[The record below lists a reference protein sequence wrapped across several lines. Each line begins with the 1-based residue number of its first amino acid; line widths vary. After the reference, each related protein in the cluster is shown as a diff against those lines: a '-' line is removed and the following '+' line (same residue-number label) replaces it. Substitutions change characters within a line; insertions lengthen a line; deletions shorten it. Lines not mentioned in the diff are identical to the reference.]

1 MDDDSKLGPVARR
14 LAATERV
21 LCIEDEADIASFLR
35 AYFRAA
41 GYDLIH
47 VDPDDVDAAVAA
59 VAEHEPDVVLLDL
72 RLRGYSGKEVYRR
85 LRADEANAFL
95 PIVMVSADTMPT
107 LRSAEGLDAFV
118 AKPFNT
124 NTLADIVRARVAKA
138 KELAATGRHERLP
151 LLTQRYLE
159 ARLADEI
166 AVAGTGGKFTFC
178 LVRLLDIDELTI
190 DVGREGVDHLV
201 TKVVGRV
208 RDLLPDEAVTG
219 LSDAGEAAVLL
230 PTYDVRSAES
240 VLAEVLEAVSE
251 PFRFP
256 GGASVPVRL
265 AGGVAAYPDHA
276 GSPDELFMAADAAL
290 ADAVDAGKVLA
301 RAL

>member
-1 MDDDSKLGPVARR
+1 MEDDSKLGPVARR

-59 VAEHEPDVVLLDL
+59 IAEHEPDVVLLDL

-85 LRADEANAFL
+85 LRADEGNAFL

-124 NTLADIVRARVAKA
+124 NTLADIVRERVARA

-166 AVAGTGGKFTFC
+166 AVAGTNGNFTFC
-178 LVRLLDIDELTI
+178 LIRLLDVDELTI

-219 LSDAGEAAVLL
+219 LSDAGEAAVIL
-230 PTYDVRSAES
+230 PTHDVRSAET
-240 VLAEVLEAVSE
+240 VLAEVLGTVSE
-251 PFRFP
+251 PFQFP

-265 AGGVAAYPDHA
+265 AGGVAAFPDHA
-276 GSPDELFMAADAAL
+276 GSPDELFMAADVAL
-290 ADAVDAGKVLA
+290 ADAVDGGKVLA

>member
-1 MDDDSKLGPVARR
+1 MDDESKLGPVARR

-21 LCIEDEADIASFLR
+21 LCIEDEPDIAAFLR

-59 VAEHEPDVVLLDL
+59 VTEHEPDVVLLDL
-72 RLRGYSGKEVYRR
+72 RLRGYSGRDVYRR
-85 LRADEANAFL
+85 IRADEALAFM
-95 PIVMVSADTMPT
+95 PVVMVSADTSPT
-107 LRSAEGLDAFV
+107 LRSATGLDAFV

-124 NTLADIVRARVAKA
+124 NTLADIVRGRLAAA

-166 AVAGTGGKFTFC
+166 AVAGTSGEFSFALIRFLG
-178 LVRLLDIDELTI
+178 LDDLSI
-190 DVGREGVDHLV
+190 DVGADGVDHLV
-201 TKVVGRV
+201 DKVVGRIREV
-208 RDLLPDEAVTG
+208 LPNEAVTG
-219 LSDAGEAAVLL
+219 LSDAGEAAVILPSHDVYAAETLL
-230 PTYDVRSAES
+230 TG
-240 VLAEVLEAVSE
+240 VLESAAGSFE
-251 PFRFP
+251 FP

-265 AGGVAAYPDHA
+265 AGGVAAFPRHA
-276 GSPDELFMAADAAL
+276 GSPDEIFMAADAAL
-290 ADAVDAGKVLA
+290 ADAVDGGTVLA

>member
-59 VAEHEPDVVLLDL
+59 IAEHEPDVVLLDL

-124 NTLADIVRARVAKA
+124 NTLADIVRARVTKA

-265 AGGVAAYPDHA
+265 AGGVAAFPDHA

>member
-47 VDPDDVDAAVAA
+47 VDPDDVDAAVASI
-59 VAEHEPDVVLLDL
+59 AEHEPDVVLLDL

-124 NTLADIVRARVAKA
+124 NTLADIVRERVAKA

-166 AVAGTGGKFTFC
+166 AVAGTDGKFTFC
-178 LVRLLDIDELTI
+178 LVRLLD
-190 DVGREGVDHLV
+190 VDHLV

-219 LSDAGEAAVLL
+219 LSDAGEAAVIL
-230 PTYDVRSAES
+230 PTHDVHSAEALFTD
-240 VLAEVLEAVSE
+240 VLRTVSE
-251 PFRFP
+251 PFQFP

-265 AGGVAAYPDHA
+265 AGGVAAFPDHA
-276 GSPDELFMAADAAL
+276 GSPDELFMAADVAL
-290 ADAVDAGKVLA
+290 ADAVDGGKVLA